1 MNKWS
6 VYILRCRDRSLYT
19 GISTNIE
26 KRLDQ
31 HNKGKGAA
39 YTRSRR
45 PVTLVWQANDLSESN
60 ARKQEA
66 AIKRWTKAEKE
77 RFISSSSSNIA

>member
-1 MNKWS
+1 MSTWS
-6 VYILRCRDRSLYT
+6 VYILRCRDQSLYT
-19 GISTNIE
+19 GISTNVE
-26 KRLDQ
+26 KRLER
-31 HNKGKGAA
+31 HNEGKGAA

-77 RFISSSSSNIA
+77 RFLSSSSSGVG